1 MTVCGGLSIV
11 IERFVKMKF
20 KLFILLI
27 FITLSGCATMMGDRT
42 VNVTGD
48 QIAKKLNEKLALPF
62 SLLKVFDVNLSNSL
76 VTFDKTTGRMTTTMD
91 TTLNS
96 QLLDKSLAGKLGISG
111 KLRFDAATS
120 TVVLDDP
127 KVENFDIVGAGSKY
141 NNLLNAMAKAMGGE
155 MLNGLTLYT
164 VKPEE
169 LKYGGTQ
176 YQPKDMVVT
185 DNGLQLTLSPQR

>member
-1 MTVCGGLSIV
+1 MNRISVKKILIV
-11 IERFVKMKF
+11 LFAFLLAGSAALFV
-20 KLFILLI
+20 
-27 FITLSGCATMMGDRT
+27 TGCATMGGDRT

-120 TVVLDDP
+120 SVVLDDP
-127 KVENFDIVGAGSKY
+127 KVENFNIAGADGKY
-141 NNLLNAMAKAMGGE
+141 NNLLNAMAKAVGGE

-164 VKPEE
+164 VKQEE
-169 LKYGGTQ
+169 LKFGGTQ
-176 YQPKDMVVT
+176 YQPKDMIVT
-185 DNGLQLTLSPQR
+185 DNGLQLTFSPQR